1 MPTILPWTD
10 DRLFDIYISTCCRAS
25 FSVRLSATY
34 FKLVLQYKPSGPICL
49 RDNLYEC
56 DYSWN
61 YIFFVT
67 GFILFDVIMYFIW
80 LSCCCQRC
88 LLARIFLWSNSLSYT
103 AILMSLKSCHHMYEN
118 INIYIYQGLKSTIYQ
133 MWFRRVFKALVL
145 FAHVLLPRLHWWAPG
160 LNLLILPKW
169 SVYAE
174 SHDRLAAL
182 LFKPINI
189 CSKEKKNLI
198 TLM

>member
-103 AILMSLKSCHHMYEN
+103 AILMSLKSCHHMYKN
-118 INIYIYQGLKSTIYQ
+118 MNIYIYIKGWSQQYIRCGSDEFLRL
-133 MWFRRVFKALVL
+133 WFCSLMASCQDFTDEHPALT
-145 FAHVLLPRLHWWAPG
+145 
-160 LNLLILPKW
+160 
-169 SVYAE
+169 S
-174 SHDRLAAL
+174 
-182 LFKPINI
+182 
-189 CSKEKKNLI
+189 
-198 TLM
+198 